1 MIISSFS
8 DTEKLIQLGN
18 NKIKLLISTIII
30 EKYNLTDVYYKIII
44 KNKILPVQHNI
55 SYNNNNNNNFENDA
69 FEDKLLEKYLLIKN
83 PLIIYKNLI
92 SETIINYLNLYDD
105 ELHYYCNDVLKLRK
119 LLLIFLYYLNDNSI
133 VDNTNNNILNNSDN
147 NIFNNSDNNI
157 LNNSNNNILN
167 NKTSLK

>member
-8 DTEKLIQLGN
+8 DTEKLIKLSN
-18 NKIKLLISTIII
+18 NNIKLLISTIII

-44 KNKILPVQHNI
+44 KNNILQLQHNN
-55 SYNNNNNNNFENDA
+55 YNNNNNNNS

-83 PLIIYKNLI
+83 PLIIYKNQI

-105 ELHYYCNDVLKLRK
+105 ELQHYCNDVLKLRK

-133 VDNTNNNILNNSDN
+133 VDKS
-147 NIFNNSDNNI
+147 
-157 LNNSNNNILN
+157 
-167 NKTSLK
+167 SLK

>member
-8 DTEKLIQLGN
+8 DNEKLIQLGN

-44 KNKILPVQHNI
+44 KNNILPMQHNI
-55 SYNNNNNNNFENDA
+55 SYNYNNSHNDA

-105 ELHYYCNDVLKLRK
+105 ELQHYCNDVLKLRK

-133 VDNTNNNILNNSDN
+133 LDNTNNNILDNTNNY
-147 NIFNNSDNNI
+147 I
-157 LNNSNNNILN
+157 LNNS
-167 NKTSLK
+167 

>member
-30 EKYNLTDVYYKIII
+30 EKYNLCNIYYKIII
-44 KNKILPVQHNI
+44 KNNILPEQHNI
-55 SYNNNNNNNFENDA
+55 SYNNNNSENNA

-105 ELHYYCNDVLKLRK
+105 ELQYYCNDILKLRK
-119 LLLIFLYYLNDNSI
+119 LLLIFLYYLNDNNI
-133 VDNTNNNILNNSDN
+133 V
-147 NIFNNSDNNI
+147 
-157 LNNSNNNILN
+157 N

>member
-1 MIISSFS
+1 MILSSFS
-8 DTEKLIQLGN
+8 NTEKLLQLGN

-30 EKYNLTDVYYKIII
+30 EKYNLTDLYYKIII
-44 KNKILPVQHNI
+44 KNNILPVQNNI
-55 SYNNNNNNNFENDA
+55 SYNYNNYENDA

-105 ELHYYCNDVLKLRK
+105 ELQYYCNDVLKLRK
-119 LLLIFLYYLNDNSI
+119 LLLIFLYYLNDNTI

-147 NIFNNSDNNI
+147 NIFNNNDNNI

>member
-8 DTEKLIQLGN
+8 DTEKLIKLSN
-18 NKIKLLISTIII
+18 NNIKLLISTIII

-44 KNKILPVQHNI
+44 KNNILLLQHNN
-55 SYNNNNNNNFENDA
+55 YNNNNNNNS

-83 PLIIYKNLI
+83 PLIIYKNQI

-105 ELHYYCNDVLKLRK
+105 ELQHYCNDVLKLRK

-133 VDNTNNNILNNSDN
+133 VDKS
-147 NIFNNSDNNI
+147 
-157 LNNSNNNILN
+157 
-167 NKTSLK
+167 SLK

>member
-8 DTEKLIQLGN
+8 DTEKLIKLSN
-18 NKIKLLISTIII
+18 NNIKLLISTIII

-44 KNKILPVQHNI
+44 KNNILLLQHNN
-55 SYNNNNNNNFENDA
+55 YNNNNS

-83 PLIIYKNLI
+83 PLIIYKNQI

-105 ELHYYCNDVLKLRK
+105 ELQHYCNDVLKLRK

-133 VDNTNNNILNNSDN
+133 VDKS
-147 NIFNNSDNNI
+147 
-157 LNNSNNNILN
+157 
-167 NKTSLK
+167 SLK

>member
-8 DTEKLIQLGN
+8 DNEKLIQLGN

-44 KNKILPVQHNI
+44 KNNILPVQYNI
-55 SYNNNNNNNFENDA
+55 SYNNNNNNYNNSENDA

-105 ELHYYCNDVLKLRK
+105 ELQYYCNDVLKLRK
-119 LLLIFLYYLNDNSI
+119 LLLIFLYYLNDNNI
-133 VDNTNNNILNNSDN
+133 V
-147 NIFNNSDNNI
+147 
-157 LNNSNNNILN
+157 N